1 MSFHLVVLL
10 KQLVFI
16 VLEVFLTYKMLL
28 VYEIASRNPLFKKIW
43 LVNALLIVHDFC
55 WYGMVCY
62 RSVYREWFS
71 EVPQTTY
78 LFVVR
83 LIFLVWPLVI
93 FFQVYIYECLLYVQ
107 WSPQK
112 RHYFF
117 GAATFCLMSYLG
129 YCFFIREPIFSASWF
144 SLDPF
149 STLLARCLMMVMKC
163 TAVFIGT
170 KRLLL
175 DSKLS
180 PVIRKQTKIVC
191 SMFIP
196 SILIQPLWIL
206 QKYGFVPQNDIDF
219 ELFTFLISFF
229 VLSYFYYGVF
239 ALLRLR
245 LFNAYSHVQEFFPRN
260 LIPQLTQACH
270 DICDSKKL
278 EEFGRITRAYFEKTF
293 RIDQDDVTLYIRA
306 THHES
311 NTKAAEAVRTLDA
324 VEAVFAREQD
334 TSDAQSELWAD
345 LREKIKHK
353 RCVVRAEVEYDEQF
367 GLDAQASEL
376 RSFMEKINAEVFLPI
391 FYHQTTLVGY
401 IIVERTKHT
410 NKVVSANELDNMLAY
425 ADYLGYAIADLQKGD
440 IALVEKE
447 CFTHQRQSLQRLQE
461 LEYCYE
467 GMRALM
473 QAQTSEAVSMIY
485 GKQRG
490 LRVASADGAK
500 LLGLPEG
507 SLAVKGSYEQPIQQ
521 LMRDF
526 KKYRKECSIVLKD
539 AQKNPLRFSVMQDSK
554 GRDAVVLVSRPT
566 ISEFFSFP
574 SFANIHESTDWGY
587 TVFLRLTTSGKSIE
601 RFIPASQGLLFDF
614 KVKFLHALASRR
626 PLLLLGAED
635 DVERLATLA
644 HHSGAHGEGHT
655 NFHELSLEHVE
666 QDRKIAFQLFGAPA
680 LGSNERVQGV
690 LTTLNV
696 SGTLFIEHVERLSL
710 ETQELLARF
719 FTTGLFSSFY
729 SKQRSSSNAIVIC
742 SSQENLKQLVEQGLF
757 SAALYEELMLN
768 VLELPLLATMPKE
781 QVKELIHGISH
792 QVLKEPLGADASI
805 LSEKSVDQ
813 LLTQLPESICALRQQ
828 VKDLV
833 EAQLPQQETPL
844 LVDAGFDDV
853 DVVVAQARRLGRAV
867 LKNKQL
873 FSVLVASLKSYAR
886 VAEILD
892 VDRTTVYRTCKKYN
906 LNVAGSSE

>member
-1 MSFHLVVLL
+1 MSFHIGVLL
-10 KQLVFI
+10 KEIVFI
-16 VLEVFLTYKMLL
+16 ALECILTYGVLL
-28 VYEIASRNPLFKKIW
+28 VYGTASHNPLFKKIW
-43 LVNALLIVHDFC
+43 MVNAFLIVHDFC
-55 WYGMVCY
+55 WYGSVCY
-62 RSVYREWFS
+62 RSIYREWFS
-71 EVPQTTY
+71 DIPQPTY
-78 LFVVR
+78 LLFAR
-83 LIFLVWPLVI
+83 LLLLTWPLVI
-93 FFQVYIYECLLYVQ
+93 FSQVYIYECLLYVQ
-107 WSPQK
+107 WNPQK
-112 RHYFF
+112 RHYVF
-117 GAATFCLMSYLG
+117 GAVTLLLMGYLG
-129 YCFFIREPIFSASWF
+129 YALFIRESISS
-144 SLDPF
+144 DPW
-149 STLLARCLMMVMKC
+149 SVLAPFDVLISRSFIMIIKS
-163 TAVFIGT
+163 TAVFIGI

-175 DSKLS
+175 NSQL
-180 PVIRKQTKIVC
+180 PFIVRKQTKYIC
-191 SMFIP
+191 FMFVP
-196 SILIQPLWIL
+196 SILVQPLWIL
-206 QKYGFVPQNDIDF
+206 QKYNITPQNDIDF
-219 ELFTFLISFF
+219 EIFTFF
-229 VLSYFYYGVF
+229 VSLLAIGSFYYGFF

-245 LFNAYSHVQEFFPRN
+245 MFNAYDHVQELFPRN

-334 TSDAQSELWAD
+334 TSDAQPELWAD

-353 RCVVRAEVEYDEQF
+353 SCVVRAEVEYDEQF

-447 CFTHQRQSLQRLQE
+447 CFTYQRQSLQRLQE

-539 AQKNPLRFSVMQDSK
+539 AQRNPLRFSVMQDSK

-655 NFHELSLEHVE
+655 NFHELSLEHAE

-792 QVLKEPLGADASI
+792 QVLKEPLGADAPI
-805 LSEKSVDQ
+805 LSNNSIDQ
-813 LLTQLPESICALRQQ
+813 LLAQLPESICTLRQQ

-833 EAQLPQQETPL
+833 EAQLPLEEVHT

-853 DVVVAQARRLGRAV
+853 DVLVAQARRQGRAA

-873 FSVLVASLKSYAR
+873 FCALIASLKSYVR

-906 LNVAGSSE
+906 LSVVAASS